1 MIEILQSTRPEW
13 CAKTFSGEKKV
24 EVRKTRPKA
33 NPPYRVFVY
42 ETVNGGGSGLVIGE
56 YICND
61 LFPIWPGYK
70 KADTCLTN
78 EQMEAYL
85 GDNGMGWGWNIT
97 QPVLYGI
104 PKELSEYEHYK
115 ASGGGWLRL
124 VPLERAPQSWCYVE
138 EEKR

>member
-1 MIEILQSTRPEW
+1 MIEIMQSMRPEW
-13 CAKTFSGEKKV
+13 CKKEFGGEKTV

-61 LFPIWPGYK
+61 IFPIWPGYA
-70 KADTCLTN
+70 KADTCLTY
-78 EQMEAYL
+78 EQMEDYL
-85 GDNGMGWGWNIT
+85 GERQGWGWKIT
-97 QPVLYGI
+97 KPILYGL
-104 PKELSEYEHYK
+104 PKELSDFEHY
-115 ASGGGWLRL
+115 AARAGGWFRL

-138 EEKR
+138 VSK